1 MGCVKVGPRFNSRM
15 TVREICPGGEYSGLL
30 GSRSRKQT
38 AGTAGLVLPIPVRYR
53 LTNLLVNVDFPESG
67 EPVTRVVDVSLA
79 QSSIA
84 RNHSSGFD

>member
-1 MGCVKVGPRFNSRM
+1 MFNSRT
-15 TVREICPGGEYSGLL
+15 TVREIWPGGEYSGFL

-53 LTNLLVNVDFPESG
+53 FTNLLVNVDFPESG

-84 RNHSSGFD
+84 RSHSSGFD